1 MSPAEDDEY
10 FFKLAQESDD
20 AAAVALSIHLQQ
32 LQQLQPRELSDGTH
46 VATSGATT
54 VATTGATE
62 ATAAA
67 GLSRLASLRRGSA
80 RDSLLHYAGRLGRPR
95 LLALLLAPPLGADP
109 EAANR
114 EHKRALHEAAA
125 GGHGP
130 CVRLLLR
137 HGARVDSLKQADW
150 TPLMMACTR
159 AGSLDVVREL
169 LAHGASLSVRNKD
182 GWSALH
188 VACRTGDS
196 AVVGALLDASPA
208 AWDTCSS
215 VGRTPLH
222 TSAMHG
228 NLEVTQML
236 LDRCAFV
243 PDGRDSCG
251 VTPFV
256 DAVRH
261 GHLDVARLLLEKHQS
276 AVNATDAVGAQA
288 LHLAAVTCQLDALRF
303 LVEELGVDVNVQD
316 TRARL
321 CAVHYAAKEGHV
333 SAIETL
339 RSLGADLHATDAKGR
354 TALHV
359 ACAAQRAECVRALRT
374 AGLLNAEDAEGRTPL
389 SLAQKPPVV
398 SAMEE
403 PS

>member
-32 LQQLQPRELSDGTH
+32 LQQQRPRELSDGTH

-62 ATAAA
+62 ATATA

-137 HGARVDSLKQADW
+137 HGARVDSLKRADW

-208 AWDTCSS
+208 AWDTRSS

-222 TSAMHG
+222 TAAMHG

-261 GHLDVARLLLEKHQS
+261 GHLDVARLLLEKHQ
-276 AVNATDAVGAQA
+276 
-288 LHLAAVTCQLDALRF
+288 
-303 LVEELGVDVNVQD
+303 
-316 TRARL
+316 
-321 CAVHYAAKEGHV
+321 EGHV

-359 ACAAQRAECVRALRT
+359 ACAAQRAECVRALRA

>member
-1 MSPAEDDEY
+1 
-10 FFKLAQESDD
+10 
-20 AAAVALSIHLQQ
+20 
-32 LQQLQPRELSDGTH
+32 
-46 VATSGATT
+46 
-54 VATTGATE
+54 
-62 ATAAA
+62 
-67 GLSRLASLRRGSA
+67 GSA

-95 LLALLLAPPLGADP
+95 FLALLLAPPLGADP
-109 EAANR
+109 EVANR
-114 EHKRALHEAAA
+114 EQKRPLHEAAA
-125 GGHGP
+125 AGHGP

-137 HGARVDSLKQADW
+137 HGARVDSLKRADW

-196 AVVGALLDASPA
+196 AVVGALLDASPT
-208 AWDTCSS
+208 AWGTRSS

-276 AVNATDAVGAQA
+276 DVSATDAVGAQA

-303 LVEELGVDVNVQD
+303 LVEELGVDVNVCD
-316 TRARL
+316 ARARL

-354 TALHV
+354 TEWCQALHV
-359 ACAAQRAECVRALRT
+359 ACAAQRAECVRALRA